1 MAEYVRLSEGL
12 RSYTLIPSTDNVWDH
27 VKSPDSKDYY
37 TSIYRYNQEQ
47 YDKWKKSGSV
57 AGIKDVYTNKLVF
70 DFDSASNLD
79 EARKDTTTLIT
90 RLISYGV
97 PQDNIQV
104 CFTGSKGFS
113 VELETDRKL
122 SPEEFKHITFELA
135 KNLGTFDTS
144 VNDPNR
150 IFRLM
155 GTKNLKSGLYKFP
168 LTINQL
174 AELPINDITT
184 MAKSIDNLDETILEA
199 WTPVRLPDSIYN
211 FKAPK
216 QEKKK
221 EAVVDL
227 EDFDLSKKPKWLS
240 SQKYALQEG
249 FFIEGERNT
258 AFMILA
264 STYKNQGFAKE
275 IVYRMLKGVAEKQAA
290 RSGMDRYPDEELWNN
305 VVTIV
310 YSNNWKGGTY
320 SYENTPLLQA
330 VGQRLGLPK
339 DKAEDQILIPV
350 ENITNTFKKFAT
362 EIDKNTIKLG
372 IDLIDSKVRV
382 TTSMAVGLLAGP
394 GAGKTSLSLG
404 ILNHN
409 SMNNIPSL
417 FFSLDMGAPLVY
429 QRLIQKHL
437 GYSDKKIFDIYQN
450 NDTKSM
456 QLIEKTISDN
466 YKNVKFCFRSG
477 LNVDDIRSTIT
488 QYQESTGEKI
498 KLVVIDYL
506 ETISGPYSDATANSG
521 YIAQAIKDIANDLEI
536 TVLVL
541 LQPQKG
547 AGDPSEELMSYRQIK
562 GSSQIEQA
570 LSVIFTLWR
579 PGFNPVTPEDD
590 KYASIAVVKNRMG
603 SLNKFD
609 FQWSGLT
616 GDLEEL
622 DEYQKQELKEL
633 VERRTK
639 EKLAKDLI

>member
-1 MAEYVRLSEGL
+1 MEYVRVNEGL
-12 RSYTLIPSTDNVWDH
+12 KSYKLIPTTDNIWDH
-27 VKSPDSKDYY
+27 IPSPDSKDYY
-37 TSIYRYNQEQ
+37 VSIYKYNDIHYQQ
-47 YDKWKKSGSV
+47 WKKTGSV
-57 AGIKDVYTNKLVF
+57 AGIKDVYTDKLIF

-79 EARKDTTTLIT
+79 EARKDTTTLVS

-97 PQDNIQV
+97 IQDTIQV

-113 VELETDRKL
+113 VEVDTINKFT
-122 SPEEFKHITFELA
+122 PEEFKNITFELA
-135 KNLGTFDTS
+135 KGLKTFDTS

-150 IFRLM
+150 IIRLM
-155 GTKNLKSGLYKFP
+155 GTKNLKSDLYKFP
-168 LTINQL
+168 LSINQL
-174 AELPINDITT
+174 AELPIQDITNL
-184 MAKSIDNLDETILEA
+184 AKSWDNFNEDVIQGWTKITLPETI
-199 WTPVRLPDSIYN
+199 IN
-211 FKAPK
+211 FRKPK

-275 IVYRMLKGVAEKQAA
+275 IVYRMLKGVAEKQSI
-290 RSGMDRYPDEELWNN
+290 RNNMDRYPDEELWNN

-310 YSNNWKGGTY
+310 FSPMWKGGTY

-330 VGQRLGLPK
+330 VGERLGLPK
-339 DKAEDQILIPV
+339 DKAEDQVLVPV
-350 ENITNTFKKFAT
+350 ENITSTFKKFAT
-362 EIDKNTIKLG
+362 EIEQNTIKLG
-372 IDLIDSKVRV
+372 LDTIDNKVRI

-404 ILNHN
+404 ILNYN
-409 SMNNIPSL
+409 SLANIPSL

-437 GYSDKKIFDIYQN
+437 GYSDKKIFDIYQK
-450 NDTKSM
+450 NDVKSM

-477 LNVDDIRSTIT
+477 INIEDIRNTIT
-488 QYQESTGEKI
+488 QHQDSTGEKI

-521 YIAQAIKDIANDLEI
+521 YIAQAIKDIANELEL

-547 AGDPSEELMSYRQIK
+547 AGDPSDELMSYRQIK

-570 LSVIFTLWR
+570 MSVILTLWR
-579 PGFNPVTPEDD
+579 PGFNPTTPEDD

-603 SLNKFD
+603 SLAKFD

-622 DEYQKQELKEL
+622 DEYQKQELVEL
-633 VERRTK
+633 VERRKK

>member
-1 MAEYVRLSEGL
+1 MEYIRINEGL
-12 RSYTLIPSTDNVWDH
+12 KSYKLIPITDDVWNH
-27 VKSPDSKDYY
+27 VPSPDVKDYY
-37 TSIYRYNQEQ
+37 TSIYRYNDNHYQQ
-47 YDKWKKSGSV
+47 WKKTGSV
-57 AGIKDVYTNKLVF
+57 AGIKDVVTSKLVF
-70 DFDSASNLD
+70 DFDSVSNLD
-79 EARKDTTTLIT
+79 EARKDTTTLVS

-97 PQDNIQV
+97 LQDTIQV

-113 VELETDRKL
+113 VEIDTNQRF
-122 SPEEFKHITFELA
+122 SPEEFKSMTFELA
-135 KNLGTFDTS
+135 KGLKTFDTT

-168 LTINQL
+168 LSINQL
-174 AELPINDITT
+174 AELPIKDIVSL
-184 MAKSIDNLDETILEA
+184 AQDWNNFNEDIVQGWGQIE
-199 WTPVRLPDSIYN
+199 LPEPINS
-211 FKAPK
+211 FRKPK

-221 EAVVDL
+221 ETIIDL
-227 EDFDLSKKPKWLS
+227 EDFDLSKKPKWIS
-240 SQKYALQEG
+240 PHKYALQEG

-258 AFMILA
+258 AFMVLA

-275 IVYRMLKGVAEKQAA
+275 IVYRMLKGVAEKQSV
-290 RSGMDRYPDEELWNN
+290 RNNMDRYPDEELWNN
-305 VVTIV
+305 VVNIV
-310 YSNNWKGGTY
+310 FSASWKGGTY
-320 SYENTPLLQA
+320 SYDNTPLLQA

-339 DKAEDQILIPV
+339 DKTEDQVLIPI
-350 ENITNTFKKFAT
+350 ENITSTFKRFAT

-372 IDLIDSKVRV
+372 IDSIDTKVRV

-394 GAGKTSLSLG
+394 GSGKTSLSLG

-409 SMNNIPSL
+409 SMSNIPSL

-437 GYSDKKIFDIYQN
+437 GYSDKKIFDIYQK

-456 QLIEKTISDN
+456 ELIEKTIADN

-477 LNVDDIRSTIT
+477 LNIEDIRNTIV
-488 QYQESTGEKI
+488 QHQETTGEKI

-521 YIAQAIKDIANDLEI
+521 YIAQSIKDIANDLEL

-579 PGFNPVTPEDD
+579 PGFSPVNPEED

-603 SLNKFD
+603 SLAKFD
-609 FQWSGLT
+609 FQWT
-616 GDLEEL
+616 GMTGALEEL
-622 DEYQKQELKEL
+622 DEYQKDELKEL
-633 VERRTK
+633 VARRTK